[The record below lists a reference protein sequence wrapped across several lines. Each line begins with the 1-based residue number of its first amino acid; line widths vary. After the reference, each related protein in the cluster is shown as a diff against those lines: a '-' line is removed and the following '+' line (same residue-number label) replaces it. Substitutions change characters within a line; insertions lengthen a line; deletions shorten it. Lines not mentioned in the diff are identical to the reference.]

1 MVYLKLIS
9 ESVAE
14 IFSDNKDLYYSVS
27 DDYGNREYRKYR
39 GEIEEI
45 TEEEYFKAFY
55 GELYEPMV
63 ARFADRSTLR
73 CWDQEGSLYVCYY
86 QESVIYKFDRSGSII
101 RTYEEMGQL
110 DTVYDIAVYGN
121 SIWCAYPTSHTVK
134 RFSLEDGSLEVSISD
149 GEIGMDRGSL
159 FCYPESLTLLGN
171 MLYVSDMG
179 NERACRI
186 NLDTLE
192 VETYLEMDGPVFQ
205 YECVGDEEFV
215 LVSNELHLV

>member
-14 IFSDNKDLYYSVS
+14 IFSDNKDLYFAVS

-39 GEIEEI
+39 DEIVEI

-63 ARFADRSTLR
+63 ARFGDRSTSR
-73 CWDQEGSLYVCYY
+73 CWDQDGSLYVCYY
-86 QESVIYKFDRSGSII
+86 QKSVIYKFDRNGFLM
-101 RTYEEMGQL
+101 RKHEEMGKI

-159 FCYPESLTLLGN
+159 FCYPESLTLLEN

-179 NERACRI
+179 NERVCRI

-192 VETYLEMDGPVFQ
+192 DETYLEPDGAVFQ
-205 YECVGDEEFV
+205 YERVGDEEFV
-215 LVSNELHLV
+215 RVNNEFYLV

>member
-14 IFSDNKDLYYSVS
+14 LFSDSKEIYYVVS
-27 DDYGNREYRKYR
+27 DDYGNRAYRKCR
-39 GEIEEI
+39 GEIVEI

-63 ARFADRSTLR
+63 TRFGDRSTSR
-73 CWDQEGSLYVCYY
+73 CWDQDGSLYVCYE
-86 QESVIYKFDRSGSII
+86 QESVIYKFDRSGALL
-101 RTYEEMGQL
+101 RKYEEMGQI

-134 RFSLEDGSLEVSISD
+134 RFSLEDGSLEVSVSD
-149 GEIGMDRGSL
+149 GGISMDRGSL

-179 NERACRI
+179 NERVCRI
-186 NLDTLE
+186 NLDTLG
-192 VETYLEMDGPVFQ
+192 VETYLELDGAVFQ
-205 YECVGDEEFV
+205 YERVGDEEFV
-215 LVSNELHLV
+215 QISNELYLV

>member
-9 ESVAE
+9 ESVAG
-14 IFSDNKDLYYSVS
+14 IFSNNKYLYYSVS

-39 GEIEEI
+39 GETVEI

-63 ARFADRSTLR
+63 ARFDDRSTSR
-73 CWDQEGSLYVCYY
+73 CWDQDGSLYVCYY
-86 QESVIYKFDRSGSII
+86 QESVIYKFDGTGSLLSK
-101 RTYEEMGQL
+101 YEEMGQI

-134 RFSLEDGSLEVSISD
+134 RFSLEDGSLEVSVSD

-159 FCYPESLTLLGN
+159 FCYPESLRLLGN
-171 MLYVSDMG
+171 TLYVSDMG
-179 NERACRI
+179 NNRVCRI
-186 NLDTLE
+186 NLDNLG
-192 VETYLEMDGPVFQ
+192 VETYLELDGPVFQ
-205 YECVGDEEFV
+205 YERVGDEEFV
-215 LVSNELHLV
+215 LVGDELYLV

>member
-14 IFSDNKDLYYSVS
+14 IFSDSKDLYYVVS

-39 GEIEEI
+39 GETVGIM
-45 TEEEYFKAFY
+45 EEEYFKAFY
-55 GELYEPMV
+55 GELYEPMLV
-63 ARFADRSTLR
+63 RFGDRSTSR

-86 QESVIYKFDRSGSII
+86 QESVVYKFDRSGSLL
-101 RTYEEMGQL
+101 RKYEEMGQI

-149 GEIGMDRGSL
+149 GEIGMDRRSL
-159 FCYPESLTLLGN
+159 FCYPESLTLLEN

-179 NERACRI
+179 NEKVCRI

-192 VETYLEMDGPVFQ
+192 VETYLELDGAVFQ
-205 YECVGDEEFV
+205 YERVGDEEFV
-215 LVSNELHLV
+215 QISNDLYLV

>member
-1 MVYLKLIS
+1 MVYLKLIR
-9 ESVAE
+9 ESVAG
-14 IFSDNKDLYYSVS
+14 IFSSNKDLYYSVS

-63 ARFADRSTLR
+63 ARFKDRSTSR

-86 QESVIYKFDRSGSII
+86 QESVIYKFDRSGSLM
-101 RTYEEMGQL
+101 RTYEEMGQV
-110 DTVYDIAVYGN
+110 DTVYDIAVYGD

-179 NERACRI
+179 NEKVCRI

-192 VETYLEMDGPVFQ
+192 VETYLELDGPVFR
-205 YECVGDEEFV
+205 YERVEDEEFV
-215 LVSNELHLV
+215 RVSNELYVV